1 MIVRLATDQE
11 IARWDE
17 LLITNPDGGNV
28 FQSVEVAKT
37 KRLNGWL
44 SRHIVAEERIY
55 ITVLEK
61 HVLPFGCYWYMI
73 KGPGVG
79 SFTELTDLLPD
90 LMKFAKS
97 QGAFAVKL
105 ESEIPESDEAH
116 TALKSA
122 GLVRTSAVQPNS
134 STVVL
139 NLSPDLE
146 MIMKDLNQK
155 GRHAIHRAERDGV
168 VARAVELTDENMRI
182 MYDLLAATA
191 AGRFE
196 SSLRSY
202 DYYQAFWRSFAESGH
217 GSLFFAYLGD
227 QVVASAYCM
236 YLGRKGLYKDGAS
249 VRERT
254 AYGASHLLQWEV
266 IKWMKERGVTSYD
279 FCGAPHSTRIDDE
292 THPLYGVGRFKTSFN
307 KSVTDYIGCYDIPV
321 NPSKYKLWQK
331 FGQRVAVSLTYRLKH
346 RQWF

>member
-1 MIVRLATDQE
+1 MTIRFATDNE

-17 LLITNPDGGNV
+17 LLTSNPDGGNV
-28 FQSVEVAKT
+28 FQSVEVAET

-44 SRHIVAEERIY
+44 PRFAVVDERLYVTI
-55 ITVLEK
+55 LEK
-61 HVLPFGCYWYMI
+61 HALPFGCYWYLV

-90 LMKFAKS
+90 LTQFAKT
-97 QGAFAVKL
+97 QGVFAVKL
-105 ESEIPESDEAH
+105 EPEIPESDEAH
-116 TALKSA
+116 IALKSV
-122 GLVRTSAVQPNS
+122 GLVRTPSVQPNS
-134 STVVL
+134 STVIL
-139 NLSPDLE
+139 DLSPDLE
-146 MIMKDLNQK
+146 TIMKDLNQK

-182 MYDLLAATA
+182 MYDLLASTA

-202 DYYQAFWRSFAESGH
+202 DYYRTFWRSFAETGH
-217 GSLFFAYLGD
+217 GSLFFAYVDD

-236 YLGRKGLYKDGAS
+236 YIGHKGLYKDGAS
-249 VRERT
+249 VRERVV
-254 AYGASHLLQWEV
+254 YGASHLLQWEV
-266 IKWMKERGVTSYD
+266 VKWMKERGVTSYD
-279 FCGAPHSTRIDDE
+279 FCGAPHSSRINDE

-307 KSVTDYIGCYDIPV
+307 KSVTDYVGCYDIPV
-321 NPSKYKLWQK
+321 NPSMYKLWQK
-331 FGQRVAVSLTYRLKH
+331 FGQRLAVSLSYRLHH

>member
-1 MIVRLATDQE
+1 MIIRLATDEE
-11 IARWDE
+11 IAQWDD
-17 LLITNPDGGNV
+17 LLARNPDGGNV
-28 FQSVEVAKT
+28 FQSVEVANT

-44 SRHIVAEERIY
+44 PRYIVADERLY

-61 HVLPFGCYWYMI
+61 HTLPFGRYWYMI

-79 SFTELTDLLPD
+79 SFTELIDFLPG
-90 LMKFAKS
+90 LTQFAKT
-97 QGAFAVKL
+97 QGVFAIKL
-105 ESEIPESDEAH
+105 EPEIAESDEAH
-116 TALKSA
+116 AALSAA
-122 GLVRTSAVQPNS
+122 GLVHTPAVQPNS

-139 NLSPDLE
+139 DLSSDLE
-146 MIMKDLNQK
+146 IVMKELNQK

-168 VARAVELTDENMRI
+168 VARAVEVNDENMRI
-182 MYDLLAATA
+182 MYDLLASTA

-202 DYYQAFWRSFAESGH
+202 EYYQAFWRSFAETGH
-217 GSLFFAYLGD
+217 GSLFFAYVGD

-236 YLGRKGLYKDGAS
+236 YLGYKGLYKDGAS
-249 VRERT
+249 VRERV

-266 IKWMKERGVTSYD
+266 IKWMKEHGVTSYD
-279 FCGAPHSTRIDDE
+279 FCGAPHSSRINDE